1 MLNIWRLFPGVSD
14 FFYAGKGKSNSSDCN
29 QEVNLMKFREL
40 PIGPLSKGN
49 EPAPRSGHR
58 IFLDDEFL
66 YVVGGFDRTADEQG
80 GKIYRE
86 VWKYNLL
93 TQEWTEMDL
102 IGNFPTAL
110 ASFALVQSS
119 PYSNQVVLFGGTAVP
134 FGASTSSSVHL
145 LSFSKTSNSI
155 LSTLLPVEGE
165 KLATYGHAMLRGSDP
180 CAFYVIGGTT
190 GHNFFLDVDKL
201 SFEEGKWKWSSEA
214 QATPNLEGRYR
225 LEAVAHD
232 DLIFLF
238 GGGRPD
244 YVTELRTLTVFDTKK
259 RMFVELPT
267 LPDESIN
274 SQSWEDGYPKGR
286 RCHSVTKWKKKAILV
301 GGCSADKDDDDV
313 RHVDMYSDVWS
324 FDLETYQWKKMPFDL
339 AVPVFFHDA
348 AITKEG
354 CLLVW
359 GGVRDIY
366 SSHRTNI
373 GQYCY
378 LEPPSLKTLAALS
391 LRPYIYYKT
400 VEEANRL
407 RFSCVMEVVR
417 CICNSQ
423 LSKNSSPFHLMS
435 ETSMD

>member
-1 MLNIWRLFPGVSD
+1 MMNIWRFFPGMSD
-14 FFYAGKGKSNSSDCN
+14 FFYAGKEKLNSSECN
-29 QEVNLMKFREL
+29 HGVNLMKFREL

-58 IFLDDEFL
+58 IFLDNEFL

-102 IGNFPTAL
+102 LGNFPTAL
-110 ASFALVQSS
+110 ASFALVQSL

-145 LSFSKTSNSI
+145 LSFHNTSNSI
-155 LSTLLPVEGE
+155 VSTLLPVEGE

-180 CAFYVIGGTT
+180 CTFYVIGGTT

-201 SFEEGKWKWSSEA
+201 TFEDGKWRWTSEA
-214 QATPNLEGRYR
+214 QATPNMEGRYR
-225 LEAVAHD
+225 LEAVLHD

-244 YVTELRTLTVFDTKK
+244 YVTELRTITVFDTKK
-259 RMFVELPT
+259 KVFVDLPT
-267 LPDESIN
+267 LPDESAGN
-274 SQSWEDGYPKGR
+274 GNWEDGYPKGR
-286 RCHSVTKWKKKAILV
+286 RCHSVTKWKRKAILI

-324 FDLETYQWKKMPFDL
+324 FDLDTHQWKKMPFEL
-339 AVPVFFHDA
+339 ATPVFFHDA

-400 VEEANRL
+400 IEEANNL
-407 RFSCVMEVVR
+407 RFSCVMDVVR
-417 CICNSQ
+417 GICSNQRS
-423 LSKNSSPFHLMS
+423 NSSSPTIS
-435 ETSMD
+435 EASTN